1 MSREWFSK
9 QEPKNEKHRENIKK
23 IREEI
28 HMKNMKRKLTV
39 SVDAGKGY
47 TKWAYEKL
55 VEGTDKNGNKV
66 VRPKW
71 ITGIELSSVEVGK
84 EAEIGTT
91 TYITTNGVEKK
102 YNFFGTTKAVENN
115 DKSKDNEEHRA
126 LMQRTLFKIALE
138 EDVTDFELIMCMS
151 LDQYK
156 VKENI
161 EKMRKTMF
169 VKEFTVKEMVKDKKT
184 KNEEEVE
191 KTIRIHN
198 VVIEPETLVTTRFAN
213 VKFKDV
219 NAILVDIGTLN
230 VGIAPIEEGRVN
242 VANITAPRIGY
253 YHMISK
259 LKEYCN
265 SHDEKKTEYPE
276 KMLDIYVRKEQGN
289 DENLDKLIR
298 EFFINDYSVEL
309 KKEIDKKGYGRFATL
324 VFLGGTSI
332 DCEEHIRASF
342 TEYKNVE
349 IITDIF
355 ATVKGAY
362 KKGVKDLEKMQA
374 ETLV

>member
-1 MSREWFSK
+1 MSKEWFNK
-9 QEPKNEKHRENIKK
+9 QEQKNEKHRENIKRL
-23 IREEI
+23 REEI
-28 HMKNMKRKLTV
+28 HMKNMKRKLKV

-71 ITGIELSSVEVGK
+71 ITGIELSSVEVDK

-242 VANITAPRIGY
+242 VENITAPRLGY
-253 YHMISK
+253 AHMITK
-259 LKEYCN
+259 LKDYCD
-265 SHDEKKTEYPE
+265 SHNKNKEELPE
-276 KMLDIYVRKEQGN
+276 KMLDIYVRKEQGTDKEL
-289 DENLDKLIR
+289 DELIR

-309 KKEIDKKGYGRFATL
+309 KKHINNKGYGRFATL

-349 IITDIF
+349 VITDIF